1 MYQQDQQYV
10 SGVVRLQVSL
20 KLTDCNMMST
30 EWFRNCLVGSDI
42 TILISIYSQYEHNWY
57 VEEACSLDDTNRG
70 ASANLQSTKRHVPYA
85 KQATCLGET
94 TASCPTKSHH
104 LQVIS

>member
-20 KLTDCNMMST
+20 KLTDCNMMPT

-85 KQATCLGET
+85 NKRLA
-94 TASCPTKSHH
+94 
-104 LQVIS
+104 